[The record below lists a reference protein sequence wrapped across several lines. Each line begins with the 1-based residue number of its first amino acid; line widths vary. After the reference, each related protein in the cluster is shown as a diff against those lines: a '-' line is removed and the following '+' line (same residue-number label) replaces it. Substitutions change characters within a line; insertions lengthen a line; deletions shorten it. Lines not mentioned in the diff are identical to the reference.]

1 MEKIYT
7 DYELVEKSQQGDT
20 KAELELWNRYEPLRI
35 KKHNELLSL
44 TNRKFDK
51 EEYAEWTQTAYE
63 KFKNQMAGVR
73 LNDIKKPATWTI
85 WIRLNGYWNSMNR
98 DIISHAKKKYDNE
111 ISAEITMKEGETLSL
126 FDQSA
131 AAETP
136 NEVAP
141 MAKEII
147 NQAFEKTLKE
157 LSDKQRKLFILKSE
171 GETMASICKKCSAS
185 RKDAEFAL
193 KFGQEKF
200 KGNIAELSKKYSM
213 SYEDIREALS

>member
-7 DYELVEKSQQGDT
+7 DYDLVEKSQQGDT

-51 EEYAEWTQTAYE
+51 EEYAEWTQIAYE

-98 DIISHAKKKYDNE
+98 DIISHAKKKHNNE
-111 ISAEITMKEGETLSL
+111 VSAEISMEKGETLSL
-126 FDQSA
+126 FDQSVVV
-131 AAETP
+131 EPP
-136 NEVAP
+136 NEIAFIV
-141 MAKEII
+141 KRII

-157 LSDKQRKLFILKSE
+157 LSEKQRKLFILKSE
-171 GETMASICKKCSAS
+171 GKTMAFICKKCIAS

-200 KGNIAELSKKYSM
+200 KRNIADLSKKYSI
-213 SYEDIREALS
+213 SYSDIQEALS

>member
-1 MEKIYT
+1 MT
-7 DYELVEKSQQGDT
+7 DYELVQKSQMGD
-20 KAELELWNRYEPLRI
+20 KSAELELWNKYEPLRI
-35 KKHNELLSL
+35 KKHNELLNL

-51 EEYAEWTQTAYE
+51 EEYDEWTQTAYE

-73 LNDIKKPATWTI
+73 LNDIKKPDTWTI

-111 ISAEITMKEGETLSL
+111 VAAEISVKEGDTLSL
-126 FDQSA
+126 FDQNS

-136 NEVAP
+136 NEIAP

-147 NQAFEKTLKE
+147 NQAFEKTLTE
-157 LSDKQRKLFILKSE
+157 LSEKQRKLFILKSE
-171 GETMASICKKCSAS
+171 GETMASICKKCAAS

-193 KFGQEKF
+193 KFGQEKL
-200 KGNIAELSKKYSM
+200 KGNIAELSKKYAM
-213 SYEDIREALS
+213 SYDDIKEALS